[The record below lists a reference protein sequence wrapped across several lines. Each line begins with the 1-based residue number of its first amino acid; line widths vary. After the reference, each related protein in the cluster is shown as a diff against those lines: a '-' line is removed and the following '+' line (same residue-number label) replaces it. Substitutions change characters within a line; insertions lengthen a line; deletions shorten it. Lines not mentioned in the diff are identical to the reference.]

1 MLELINCIATSE
13 KYLPVNFAVM
23 LPIIFITVN
32 EESNHITIEGEYLS
46 GVYDAEKNLSKCFIY
61 GHERGKKIGR
71 GLFDDIYEEGEL
83 YEIEIDTDKKID
95 EEKVA
100 IGRYRFHATLDKNE
114 VCVKKYKE

>member
-23 LPIIFITVN
+23 VPIISITVN

-95 EEKVA
+95 EEKVM
-100 IGRYRFHATLDKNE
+100 IGRYRFHATLGKNE